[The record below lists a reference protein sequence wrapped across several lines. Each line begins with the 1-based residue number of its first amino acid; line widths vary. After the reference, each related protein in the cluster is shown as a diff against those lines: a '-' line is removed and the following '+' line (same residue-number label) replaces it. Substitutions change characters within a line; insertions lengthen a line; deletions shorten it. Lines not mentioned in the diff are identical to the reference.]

1 MAEFYEN
8 DLDPTQPSYKFA
20 DPNPNLDQN
29 GQKVSNPSGSG
40 IGRSVYGFIDLA
52 DAAQWPTVYTLHEQL
67 HLTTIQDTAEG
78 L

>member
-52 DAAQWPTVYTLHEQL
+52 GAAQ
-67 HLTTIQDTAEG
+67 
-78 L
+78 